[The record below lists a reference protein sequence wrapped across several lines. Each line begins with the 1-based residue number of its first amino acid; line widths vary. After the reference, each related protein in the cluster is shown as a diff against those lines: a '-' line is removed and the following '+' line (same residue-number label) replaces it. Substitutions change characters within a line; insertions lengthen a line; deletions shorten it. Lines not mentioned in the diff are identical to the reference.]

1 MYCVYKHTNKI
12 NNKIYIGQTCQKPE
26 YRWGSDGQNYKNNP
40 YFYSAIIKYGWN
52 NFTHEIIY
60 NNLTAEEANQKEI
73 ELIKLYNSTDRN
85 YGYNSESGGK
95 NKVPNQETRNKQSDS
110 ARKRPI
116 VKEETKQKLS
126 KIGRNKKRS
135 ENTKNKLSKSAKE
148 REQNKVYPK
157 ERPVKCVNT
166 GTIFSSCREAADW
179 CGLVGTSGIAS
190 VCRNGRQ
197 KTAGVHPET
206 QEKLTWQYI

>member
-73 ELIKLYNSTDRN
+73 ELIKLYIILLIVIMVIIVKAAARI
-85 YGYNSESGGK
+85 K
-95 NKVPNQETRNKQSDS
+95 FLIKKQETNNLIQHGKDQ
-110 ARKRPI
+110 
-116 VKEETKQKLS
+116 
-126 KIGRNKKRS
+126 
-135 ENTKNKLSKSAKE
+135 
-148 REQNKVYPK
+148 
-157 ERPVKCVNT
+157 
-166 GTIFSSCREAADW
+166 
-179 CGLVGTSGIAS
+179 
-190 VCRNGRQ
+190 
-197 KTAGVHPET
+197 
-206 QEKLTWQYI
+206 